1 MYKTKIHAV
10 RLNLKTRNGRLAL
23 SIASLVVL
31 LPVVRAFAEDW
42 SQFRGPNGSGVSE
55 STGLPVE
62 FGPEK
67 NVVWKTT
74 LPPGHSSPVLTRDR
88 IFVTGYKKV
97 AKDEQQG
104 AKSQRAHALQASPIE
119 KENYKLLVIAL
130 DRTTGKVLWER
141 EVPRTR
147 IGRLQNVNNPAS
159 PSPVTDGSN
168 VYAFFQASIN
178 LRAVPSRIACT
189 RSPS

>member
-1 MYKTKIHAV
+1 MYKTKIPAPK
-10 RLNLKTRNGRLAL
+10 LNLKSSNGILAL
-23 SIASLVVL
+23 SIVSLVVSL
-31 LPVVRAFAEDW
+31 SMVNVFAEDW

-67 NVVWKTT
+67 NVVWKTA

-88 IFVTGYKKV
+88 IFVTAYKTV

-130 DRTTGKVLWER
+130 DRTTGKVLWQR

-168 VYAFFQASIN
+168 VYV
-178 LRAVPSRIACT
+178 VPRGMT
-189 RSPS
+189 T